1 MLVCLFTASKPMV
14 KDENIA
20 KIWTLSAQDID
31 DEEIVR
37 KMDYSHA
44 AVNYMIISTLSADM
58 LTNFSSNEM
67 VLLIRFFSGVTV
79 ICDLS

>member
-1 MLVCLFTASKPMV
+1 MV

-37 KMDYSHA
+37 KVDIYSHA

-79 ICDLS
+79 ICGLS

>member
-1 MLVCLFTASKPMV
+1 MV